1 MSFENNTAP
10 GEKDKTRVKDKDL
23 TSNLLNFKFETLL
36 QQLPIGIAI
45 VEPATGQFVFINSSF
60 AQFLG
65 YSEEELTGKTFQS
78 VTHPEDLGKNES
90 ALMKLREGKIN
101 SYRIKKRNIR
111 KDGSVAWADLSVTR
125 ITDKTNN
132 REYHLGAIIDITKS
146 KHAEQELKASEELLR
161 TVITNAPISIFATD
175 EEGIFTLHEGKAV
188 ERVGMKPGENVGV
201 SAYELFSGLQVTE
214 HNGNVTSGKSIL
226 ERVAKGEHVSG
237 LTELNGVIFDNQ
249 LAPIIDEDNHVAGM
263 LGIATDI
270 TEQKKNE
277 KERLAVEKRYQILF
291 NQIDEGFC
299 IIEMLFDDM
308 KNPVDY
314 RFLEVNPAFEKHIGL
329 KNIKGKRIREF
340 IPDIEKN
347 WPEIYGKVVLT
358 GEPTRFIRK
367 SKSFN
372 RWFDVYAFRIGAPEK
387 HQVAILF
394 NNITK
399 RKHSHEELKKRE
411 EKWHKLF
418 EILPVGVS
426 IVNSDN
432 KILEVNTTL
441 AQILDLT
448 KEELLNSK
456 YKNRSYFR
464 SDMSLMPPEEFPSV
478 RALKE
483 KKVIKDVEIGIKK
496 EDGSMMWTNVSAAH
510 LSSLNATVTITAEI
524 TERKH
529 SEAVLLKQQRELKEA
544 QHLAKIGSWEWDA
557 TSDTISWSVEYYRI
571 YGLDPKLAPPGYEEH
586 LKAYTK
592 ESQKHLDEAVK
603 KSMETGEP
611 YEVDLELDAKNVKG
625 KWIRA
630 RGECRFN
637 DKGKVIGLHGTAQD
651 ITERKKQE
659 DELRYRA
666 EIATNISEGVT
677 LIRLNDE
684 LIVHANRR
692 FEKMFGYE
700 HGELINKHAS
710 ILNASGVGYDAKET
724 FKTVK
729 YSVLKHKQWKGRV
742 YNVKKDGTPFWTQAS
757 VTKFNHPGFGEVF
770 ITVQMDI
777 TEQVEAENALR
788 KNEKRQASMIANI
801 SDVISIV
808 DENGIN
814 RFKSPNVE
822 KWFGWK
828 PAELIGKNSL
838 DNIHP
843 EDKERISSNFYSV
856 LNSPHAML
864 NNECRYKCK
873 DGNYKW
879 IEATLVN
886 KLDDFSIKGV
896 LINYRDISDRKKAE
910 EKEKK
915 YSNDL
920 KMLSSKLINTQE
932 NEKKLLAQELHD
944 EIGQALTAMKIN
956 ISAIKTNLPTNHDER
971 AMKRIAESNEI
982 LDTIISQIH
991 TISLNL
997 RPELLDVLG
1006 LAATLKS
1013 YSNQFARR
1021 TGIRVHFT
1029 NKTQQK
1035 LDSQKE
1041 INLYRIVQEA
1051 FTNTAKHAEAQNIFL
1066 SLQENERT
1074 FFITM
1079 EDDGK
1084 GFNSNKDASLPG
1096 IGLIGM
1102 KERVNSMKGTMK
1114 IESIPG
1120 KGTSIKVEVPLND
1133 E

>member
-1 MSFENNTAP
+1 
-10 GEKDKTRVKDKDL
+10 
-23 TSNLLNFKFETLL
+23 
-36 QQLPIGIAI
+36 
-45 VEPATGQFVFINSSF
+45 
-60 AQFLG
+60 
-65 YSEEELTGKTFQS
+65 
-78 VTHPEDLGKNES
+78 
-90 ALMKLREGKIN
+90 
-101 SYRIKKRNIR
+101 
-111 KDGSVAWADLSVTR
+111 
-125 ITDKTNN
+125 
-132 REYHLGAIIDITKS
+132 
-146 KHAEQELKASEELLR
+146 
-161 TVITNAPISIFATD
+161 
-175 EEGIFTLHEGKAV
+175 
-188 ERVGMKPGENVGV
+188 
-201 SAYELFSGLQVTE
+201 
-214 HNGNVTSGKSIL
+214 
-226 ERVAKGEHVSG
+226 
-237 LTELNGVIFDNQ
+237 
-249 LAPIIDEDNHVAGM
+249 
-263 LGIATDI
+263 
-270 TEQKKNE
+270 
-277 KERLAVEKRYQILF
+277 
-291 NQIDEGFC
+291 
-299 IIEMLFDDM
+299 
-308 KNPVDY
+308 
-314 RFLEVNPAFEKHIGL
+314 
-329 KNIKGKRIREF
+329 
-340 IPDIEKN
+340 
-347 WPEIYGKVVLT
+347 
-358 GEPTRFIRK
+358 
-367 SKSFN
+367 
-372 RWFDVYAFRIGAPEK
+372 
-387 HQVAILF
+387 
-394 NNITK
+394 
-399 RKHSHEELKKRE
+399 
-411 EKWHKLF
+411 
-418 EILPVGVS
+418 
-426 IVNSDN
+426 
-432 KILEVNTTL
+432 
-441 AQILDLT
+441 
-448 KEELLNSK
+448 
-456 YKNRSYFR
+456 
-464 SDMSLMPPEEFPSV
+464 
-478 RALKE
+478 
-483 KKVIKDVEIGIKK
+483 
-496 EDGSMMWTNVSAAH
+496 
-510 LSSLNATVTITAEI
+510 
-524 TERKH
+524 
-529 SEAVLLKQQRELKEA
+529 
-544 QHLAKIGSWEWDA
+544 
-557 TSDTISWSVEYYRI
+557 
-571 YGLDPKLAPPGYEEH
+571 
-586 LKAYTK
+586 
-592 ESQKHLDEAVK
+592 
-603 KSMETGEP
+603 
-611 YEVDLELDAKNVKG
+611 
-625 KWIRA
+625 
-630 RGECRFN
+630 
-637 DKGKVIGLHGTAQD
+637 
-651 ITERKKQE
+651 
-659 DELRYRA
+659 
-666 EIATNISEGVT
+666 
-677 LIRLNDE
+677 
-684 LIVHANRR
+684 
-692 FEKMFGYE
+692 
-700 HGELINKHAS
+700 
-710 ILNASGVGYDAKET
+710 
-724 FKTVK
+724 
-729 YSVLKHKQWKGRV
+729 
-742 YNVKKDGTPFWTQAS
+742 
-757 VTKFNHPGFGEVF
+757 
-770 ITVQMDI
+770 MDI

-896 LINYRDISDRKKAE
+896 LINYRDISDRKQAE

-1114 IESIPG
+1114 IESNPG